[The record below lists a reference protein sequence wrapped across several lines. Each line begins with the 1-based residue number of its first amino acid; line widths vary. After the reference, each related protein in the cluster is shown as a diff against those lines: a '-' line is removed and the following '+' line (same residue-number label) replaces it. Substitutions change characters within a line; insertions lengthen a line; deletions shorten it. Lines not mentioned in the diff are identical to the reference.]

1 VSRENAVRPAAA
13 VGLASAL
20 VLALLGCGQEPPNR
34 RVDAERR
41 GEAEAA
47 IRTLL
52 AEQAAAWSRGDL
64 EEFVSVYAEDALFVS
79 PSGLTYGRD
88 EVLARYRRRY
98 PDRAA
103 MGRLTLDVIELR
115 LSGGGETPARVA
127 DAADGEVHGARVVAR
142 WTLSYPEGAEREEAT
157 GLTLIVF
164 DRRDG
169 HWRIVEDA
177 SM

>member
-1 VSRENAVRPAAA
+1 MVVTWNTVARRRGAALLLPA
-13 VGLASAL
+13 
-20 VLALLGCGQEPPNR
+20 LALLALACGRHSPQS
-34 RVDAERR
+34 DAGPRA
-41 GEAEAA
+41 GAEAA

-64 EEFVSVYAEDALFVS
+64 EEFVSVYADDALFVS
-79 PSGLTYGRD
+79 PSGLTRGRD

-103 MGRLTLDVIELR
+103 MGRLTLDVLELR
-115 LSGGGETPARVA
+115 LTPGEEAEPGRG
-127 DAADGEVHGARVVAR
+127 AAGEVHGARVVAR
-142 WTLSYPEGAEREEAT
+142 WTLSYPEDAEREEAS

-164 DRRDG
+164 ERRG
-169 HWRIVEDA
+169 GRWRIVEDA